1 MVHTPFYLL
10 ILLIFLQLLP
20 FPAFAQNNG
29 NEIPVNSSLTATNGT
44 IPWRLSPSGD
54 FAFGFSQ
61 VKGTNQFLLCIWYA
75 KIKDLTIVWH
85 AKTNTSGVPQGSTLQ
100 LDAENGLVLRDP
112 RGNRLW
118 SSDGYVGKVAY
129 GSFYDT
135 GKLALSGSD
144 HTVLWD
150 TFSHPTDTLLP
161 TQEMKNGSSLISLK
175 SEANFTQG
183 RFYLQL
189 LQNGNLVLG
198 TKTVPTN
205 VDYNAVY
212 YTSQAKS
219 VYKLIFTDKGSLS
232 LLKTDNTTE
241 TLISLSDSIVKE
253 NYLRLTLNFDGVLAL
268 YKYPMASSGGNQKW
282 IPQWTQ
288 PDNICTNIT
297 GEKGSGACGYN
308 NVCSLGS
315 DKRPSCKCPQ
325 SYSLVDPRDVYGSC
339 KPDFVPTCGGGS
351 SSNVSFVEVKDTDW
365 PLSDFEQIN
374 PSDMDECRRACL
386 EDCFCAVA
394 IFRSNSCWKKKLPLS
409 NGRVDKSLGATAFL
423 KVHH

>member
-1 MVHTPFYLL
+1 MTTH
-10 ILLIFLQLLP
+10 
-20 FPAFAQNNG
+20 FA
-29 NEIPVNSSLTATNGT
+29 T
-44 IPWRLSPSGD
+44 
-54 FAFGFSQ
+54 
-61 VKGTNQFLLCIWYA
+61 
-75 KIKDLTIVWH
+75 
-85 AKTNTSGVPQGSTLQ
+85 
-100 LDAENGLVLRDP
+100 
-112 RGNRLW
+112 
-118 SSDGYVGKVAY
+118 
-129 GSFYDT
+129 
-135 GKLALSGSD
+135 
-144 HTVLWD
+144 
-150 TFSHPTDTLLP
+150 
-161 TQEMKNGSSLISLK
+161 
-175 SEANFTQG
+175 G